1 MKKIIQRQSHRELE
15 RKKKSTEMTGR
26 EHRTDSLKMI
36 TDQTQVT
43 TLRENTGGEI

>member
-1 MKKIIQRQSHRELE
+1 
-15 RKKKSTEMTGR
+15 MTGR

-43 TLRENTGGEI
+43 TLRENPGGEI